1 MQSDLNCLRQNA
13 KDYLWGT
20 SRLSDSLNQ
29 PLLLA
34 YCSLIFV
41 TQGHADLSIQ
51 FKNYHLQAGDFLVL
65 AEDSLTIIKNQ
76 SADFSCN
83 YCIFNRHFAAEVA
96 AVLPNALFAYLN
108 QMPHFSPNT
117 EQAGLIKI
125 WQSQT
130 DFMIKSTEQYQRT
143 LLCNHLQNFFLVLS
157 EIVNHKKNLP
167 KNEYTRKERLCWK
180 FWEMIAIHCH
190 AEREVLFYA
199 QALNISPYYLS
210 QLCKQFFNDSPKTLI
225 DRLVIVNLK
234 QRLKMNTLSIQ
245 VIADQMHFNDAS
257 YMCRYFKKHTGYTLR
272 QYRKDN

>member
-20 SRLSDSLNQ
+20 SHLSDSLNQ

-130 DFMIKSTEQYQRT
+130 DFIIKAEDEG
-143 LLCNHLQNFFLVLS
+143 LAFEVA
-157 EIVNHKKNLP
+157 
-167 KNEYTRKERLCWK
+167 KEM
-180 FWEMIAIHCH
+180 ES
-190 AEREVLFYA
+190 
-199 QALNISPYYLS
+199 NISANIFPT
-210 QLCKQFFNDSPKTLI
+210 FDS
-225 DRLVIVNLK
+225 D
-234 QRLKMNTLSIQ
+234 QRKIKVEIKENR
-245 VIADQMHFNDAS
+245 HFNHAKVS
-257 YMCRYFKKHTGYTLR
+257 SFNELKEMNVAL
-272 QYRKDN
+272 